1 MFEGGEILFK
11 NLHVLEIVD
20 VFREQQWSLTEEDD
34 GQWILPGAETE
45 RDP

>member
-1 MFEGGEILFK
+1 MFKGGEILFK
-11 NLHVLEIVD
+11 NLRVLEIVD
-20 VFREQQWSLTEEDD
+20 VFGEQPRSLTEKDD